1 MWIAAPI
8 SHLSVLVFRIL
19 IFLTLSLGVSQ
30 FLSAQRDTLWVVRF
44 PYGKGYHQTF
54 SGVRIRPM
62 DTAFYPVKIHFYQ
75 EIAEDTI
82 NGNNR
87 WFRFN
92 TYSEVGPLPQKGYY
106 YQAVSQKGEYK
117 WYSGPEWNYLLIPA
131 ILYKGLW
138 WESRQAGQKYRHS
151 VVKTDTLIT
160 TEFGSHRCF
169 VIKSEVRNAYFEGK
183 KHRISTWDFYDST
196 LGKVKSATIVWQGRR
211 GKQVFREEMELTDL
225 GFGK

>member
-1 MWIAAPI
+1 M
-8 SHLSVLVFRIL
+8 
-19 IFLTLSLGVSQ
+19 
-30 FLSAQRDTLWVVRF
+30 
-44 PYGKGYHQTF
+44 
-54 SGVRIRPM
+54 
-62 DTAFYPVKIHFYQ
+62 
-75 EIAEDTI
+75 EDTVY
-82 NGNNR
+82 GNSR

-151 VVKTDTLIT
+151 VVKTDTLIS

-183 KHRISTWDFYDST
+183 KHRISTWDFYDTT

-211 GKQVFREEMELTDL
+211 GKQVFREEMELTEL
-225 GFGK
+225 GIGK